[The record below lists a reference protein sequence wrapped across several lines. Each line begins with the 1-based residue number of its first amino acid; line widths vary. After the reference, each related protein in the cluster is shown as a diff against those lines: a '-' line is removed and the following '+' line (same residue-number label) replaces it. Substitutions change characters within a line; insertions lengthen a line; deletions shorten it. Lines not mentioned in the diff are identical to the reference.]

1 MKGYSQLI
9 VVVEYYCCLEF
20 VVIIRNVVISS
31 VIIYIYVKLIGCLGI
46 IINGQI
52 LVENDVIYIGYLFI
66 LDNFF
71 Q

>member
-9 VVVEYYCCLEF
+9 DVVEYYCCLEF
-20 VVIIRNVVISS
+20 VVIMRSVVICS
-31 VIIYIYVKLIGCLGI
+31 VIINIYVKLIGCLGI
-46 IINGQI
+46 FINGQI